1 MCIDCECD
9 TWFDLTRVGL
19 QGEGCI
25 RNQAFLSSIRV
36 PCTHNPINQ
45 HAYIQTATKT
55 LQWVSNL
62 PGSTFSRV
70 ELGVRQTS
78 LPGQPLKS
86 QTVFI
91 KRPLL
96 PGKSLLH
103 EACIQQIVKDS
114 LDRGK
119 FVRGAAAVHDI
130 FRLGDGSVAFSME
143 IFEDAT
149 PLSVLLKTLATT
161 DLTAMILELLFQLSA
176 MMRHLHTDIGMN
188 HRDLKPSNIMIESH
202 EPRPLR
208 LTLDGD
214 YVTIQSRFTISLVDF
229 GFSCIGKQ
237 DTQKS
242 DITIGDVYSVHDPC
256 PKDGRDLYMFLAF
269 LYMDCGKRMSSD
281 LRIYFAKWLQNDVTG
296 VISKIDRLG
305 HEFNT
310 WIYFIGGNE
319 RIRQFDCNPK
329 RIFTDLRLLAQP

>member
-1 MCIDCECD
+1 MCAECD
-9 TWFDLTRVGL
+9 CHTWFDLTRVGL

-25 RNQAFLSSIRV
+25 RNQAFLSSVHV
-36 PCTHNPINQ
+36 PCTQNPINQ
-45 HAYIQTATKT
+45 HTYIQTDKKT

-70 ELGVRQTS
+70 ELGLRLVVI
-78 LPGQPLKS
+78 PGCSFKS
-86 QTVFI
+86 QNVFI

-119 FVRGAAAVHDI
+119 FVRGAASVYDI
-130 FRLGDGSVAFSME
+130 FRLGDGSIAFSME
-143 IFEDAT
+143 IFEEAK
-149 PLSVLLKTLATT
+149 PLSVLLKTLANA
-161 DLTAMILELLFQLSA
+161 DLTTIILELLFQLSA
-176 MMRHLHTDIGMN
+176 MMWHLHADLGMN

-202 EPRPLR
+202 DPHPLC
-208 LTLDGD
+208 LTVDGD
-214 YVTIQSRFTISLVDF
+214 AITIQSRFTISLVDF
-229 GFSCIGKQ
+229 GFSCIGKPG
-237 DTQKS
+237 TQKS
-242 DITIGDVYSVHDPC
+242 DLTLGDVYSVHDPC

-269 LYMDCGKRMSSD
+269 LYMDCGKRMSPD
-281 LRIYFAKWLQNDVTG
+281 LRSYFAKWLQNDVTG
-296 VISKIDRLG
+296 VIGKIDRLG

-319 RIRQFDCNPK
+319 GIRQFDCNPK